1 MSSTVL
7 KKILLRAMLVVVLC
21 GLGYGLARLPAL
33 VVGRT
38 LRQEK
43 APSTPAGQDHGP
55 APPADERPQPPEPD
69 TLSERADGADAARD
83 GAPANEERRDNVY
96 EALKSV
102 MDPEIRLSVVDLGLI
117 RRIDRN
123 ADGSI
128 TVTMTLTSPLCPYL
142 KQLVAGIR
150 EAVQPF
156 AAGRKVQVEIDF
168 SRPWSPADLSP
179 EGRRKLFGAT
189 P

>member
-1 MSSTVL
+1 
-7 KKILLRAMLVVVLC
+7 
-21 GLGYGLARLPAL
+21 
-33 VVGRT
+33 
-38 LRQEK
+38 
-43 APSTPAGQDHGP
+43 
-55 APPADERPQPPEPD
+55 
-69 TLSERADGADAARD
+69 
-83 GAPANEERRDNVY
+83 
-96 EALKSV
+96 